1 MKKNKGFNTGGVIAA
16 VAVAVLLIIATII
29 INKANSESPNFKEYD
44 FNTIIEPSD
53 DNGQIGDNVKGDKN
67 APVLIFEYAD
77 FQCGYCARMNI
88 WLNDLI
94 KELDGKLAIVY
105 RSYILSYH
113 QNGTAAAS
121 AAEAAGLQGYW
132 KPYADKL
139 FNEQAEWSEA
149 SASER
154 TELFD
159 KYFTEVT
166 KGKGDL
172 EKFNSDL
179 ASKQVSDKISFDMG
193 IGKRLG
199 TITGTPS
206 LFIDGKLI
214 DFGNKNGSSITV
226 NGETFSWDE
235 PVSSTEDFKQ
245 LIKDI
250 VKAKLK

>member
-1 MKKNKGFNTGGVIAA
+1 MKKYKGFNAGGIIAIV
-16 VAVAVLLIIATII
+16 VAIALLIIVTIV
-29 INKANSESPNFKEYD
+29 INKANDEATNFKEYD
-44 FNTIIEPSD
+44 FNTIITPNN
-53 DNGQIGDNVKGDKN
+53 DNGQIGDNVKGDKD
-67 APVLIFEYAD
+67 APVIIFEYAD
-77 FQCGYCARMNI
+77 FQCGYCARMNT

-94 KELDGKLAIVY
+94 EELDGKLAVVY

-121 AAEAAGLQGYW
+121 AAEAAELQGYW
-132 KPYADKL
+132 KVYADKL

-159 KYFTEVT
+159 KYFMEVT

-179 ASKQVSDKISFDMG
+179 GSKQVSDKISFDMG
-193 IGKRLG
+193 IGKRI
-199 TITGTPS
+199 TEITGTPS
-206 LFIDGKLI
+206 LFIDGNLI

-235 PVSSTEDFKQ
+235 PISSTEDFKQ

-250 VKAKLK
+250 VEAKIK